1 MWDLLLSSKDD
12 ATSLGVSLRRLQT
25 KTGFIEV
32 REFSNWRWIHFG
44 SPEIQSLMDM
54 HRPAHPAL
62 DYSAAMLYGLVLH
75 QRPQT
80 VLSLGSGAG
89 TFERFFQHY
98 LPEVGLESVESCEAM
113 TGLAREFF
121 LLPPRVQPVH
131 MQAAA
136 FLATSTM
143 EYDLILCDLFGFR
156 GHPDDLYS
164 TEFYANCYARLA
176 AEGVLVVNLL
186 AVDQETVLPVLLSI
200 REYFNWVSL
209 YDVPGCKNVILYCCV
224 GSPRAMGS
232 VAVRAQQ
239 LSKTCG
245 VDFCRLS
252 TAIVSLPEPR
262 HG

>member
-12 ATSLGVSLRRLQT
+12 ATSFGVSLQRLQT
-25 KTGFIEV
+25 ETGLVEV

-44 SPEIQSLMDM
+44 SPEIQSLIDM
-54 HRPAHPAL
+54 RRPAYPVL

-113 TGLAREFF
+113 TRLAREFF
-121 LLPPRVQPVH
+121 LLPPQVQPVH

-136 FLATSTM
+136 FLTTNTA

-164 TEFYANCYARLA
+164 AEFYHSCYAHLA

-186 AVDQETVLPVLLSI
+186 SVEQETVLSVLLSI

-209 YDVPGCKNVILYCCV
+209 YDVPGCKNVVLYCCA
-224 GSPRAMGS
+224 GSPCAMDS
-232 VAVRAQQ
+232 VAARAQQ
-239 LSKTCG
+239 LTRTCG
-245 VDFCRLS
+245 VDFGRLS